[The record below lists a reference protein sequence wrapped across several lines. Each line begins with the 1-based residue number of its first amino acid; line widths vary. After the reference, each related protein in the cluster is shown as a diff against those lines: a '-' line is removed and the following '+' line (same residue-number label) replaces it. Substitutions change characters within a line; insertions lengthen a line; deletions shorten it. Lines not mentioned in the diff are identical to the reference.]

1 MRYSLLAMTRSVIV
15 LFASFLAAAAG
26 APSHSPV
33 GTWAWPAAGYSCVE
47 PWVRLSKRDV
57 TYLGN
62 GLWTV
67 HLAPLRED
75 KLHTAKSGFAMFSHV
90 NPARALLITSPEM
103 HVSEIQRCW
112 TPPRERQSRLW

>member
-33 GTWAWPAAGYSCVE
+33 GTWAWPAAGYSCVD
-47 PWVRLSKRDV
+47 PWVKLSERDV

-67 HLAPLRED
+67 HVASLARGQVAYGEVRVCDVQP
-75 KLHTAKSGFAMFSHV
+75 
-90 NPARALLITSPEM
+90 
-103 HVSEIQRCW
+103 C
-112 TPPRERQSRLW
+112 

>member
-47 PWVRLSKRDV
+47 PWVRLSERDV

-62 GLWTV
+62 GLGLCTW
-67 HLAPLRED
+67 LPC
-75 KLHTAKSGFAMFSHV
+75 
-90 NPARALLITSPEM
+90 ARTSCIRR
-103 HVSEIQRCW
+103 SQG
-112 TPPRERQSRLW
+112 L